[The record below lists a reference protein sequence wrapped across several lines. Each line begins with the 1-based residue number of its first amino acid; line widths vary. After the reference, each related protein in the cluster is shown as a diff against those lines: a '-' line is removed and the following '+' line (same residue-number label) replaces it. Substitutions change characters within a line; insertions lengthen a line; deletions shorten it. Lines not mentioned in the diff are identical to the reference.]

1 MKLSKGKLKAFNK
14 WVLLECDRAIA
25 QYYCSLYSMEYFYK
39 PKIQIPLWG
48 AHISV
53 IRGETVLRT
62 DIKEQIEGMEIEFYY
77 IPRTQTNGVHWWLS
91 VICPILD
98 DIRQEFGLS
107 KSIVQYH
114 LSIGNICDGSGNT
127 TPEIFV

>member
-1 MKLSKGKLKAFNK
+1 MLKSSGKLKLFNK
-14 WVLLECDRAIA
+14 WVLLECDRSIA

-53 IRGETVLRT
+53 VRGEILLSQFK
-62 DIKEQIEGMEIEFYY
+62 DEIQGMEIEFYY
-77 IPRTQTNGVHWWLS
+77 VNTMFTNGVHFWLP

-98 DIRQEFGLS
+98 DIRELFGLGRGY
-107 KSIVQYH
+107 VNYH
-114 LSIGNICDGSGNT
+114 LSIGNIANGTGE
-127 TPEIFV
+127 TPPEVFI

>member
-1 MKLSKGKLKAFNK
+1 MIKSKGKLKLFNK

-53 IRGETVLRT
+53 IRGEILLSQL
-62 DIKEQIEGMEIEFYY
+62 KEEIQGMEVEFYY
-77 IPRTQTNGVHWWLS
+77 IPQIESNGIHFWHRV
-91 VICPILD
+91 VCPILD
-98 DIRQEFGLS
+98 DIREAFGLG
-107 KSIVQYH
+107 KGYVNYH
-114 LSIGNICDGSGNT
+114 LSIGNIANGTGNT
-127 TPEIFV
+127 SPEVFI